1 MGLRSLRRPKGHRT
15 SQFLG
20 IPFLALVLLGA
31 ALIADVPS
39 SDPRLS
45 VIYTVDDEGLPVER
59 PEPRPD
65 SAAPAVVVEGPALD
79 SRHLVVWA
87 AAPAPAIR
95 LAQAATLGGPGP
107 RAPPRS

>member
-1 MGLRSLRRPKGHRT
+1 MGLRSVGRPRGRST

-20 IPFLALVLLGA
+20 IPFLALLFLGA

-65 SAAPAVVVEGPALD
+65 TAPQAVVAEGPDLETDSAL
-79 SRHLVVWA
+79 VWA
-87 AAPAPAIR
+87 ALRAPTIR
-95 LAQAATLGGPGP
+95 LVEAATLGGPAP
-107 RAPPRS
+107 RAPPRA